1 MELFSFRGL
10 NEIGDANTASQD
22 TESNNVAQDLFP
34 DSEVGRDDI
43 DGKSKKSAGATIIN
57 AYDPSKKTHLF
68 DINLM
73 NDFPGYKP
81 YIIDGLLTKLVLGKA
96 IEYNRKKRKDQ

>member
-1 MELFSFRGL
+1 MDLFSFRGL

-43 DGKSKKSAGATIIN
+43 DGKGKKPAGATIIN
-57 AYDPSKKTHLF
+57 AYDPSKKTHL
-68 DINLM
+68 
-73 NDFPGYKP
+73 NDNR
-81 YIIDGLLTKLVLGKA
+81 DEDNDDDLADLTIVHDDDL
-96 IEYNRKKRKDQ
+96 EE